1 MFNKKVGNIKAEWYS
16 GVLRIPKGE
25 VLEYVHGGYGSKF
38 ERDLFITIEKG
49 NVIKEEEVQ
58 NY

>member
-1 MFNKKVGNIKAEWYS
+1 MNFKVNS
-16 GVLRIPKGE
+16 DN
-25 VLEYVHGGYGSKF
+25 KF